1 MRRRRPPLPP
11 QAVGPRLARAALAA
25 GGIFLVLL
33 LRLWHLQVLEG
44 KRFADLS
51 TSNRLRVRP
60 VEAPR
65 GFVLDRNGEVL
76 VENRASFDVFV
87 TPEDVGRHE
96 ESLRA
101 IAEVLGMDP
110 AAVAARL
117 EEGRE
122 RPYQPLL
129 LRKAIDERTLAAVE
143 ERKLDLPGLTLQ
155 IRPVRSYPAEGMAA
169 SLLGYVSEVSQAQLA
184 RDEFR
189 DFRPGEH
196 IGQAG
201 VERRFDAFLRG
212 LDGGEQLEVDA
223 RGRALRQ
230 VSRVEP
236 RSGLNLVLTLD
247 GRLQRAAEEAMRGRN
262 GAVVALNPS
271 SGEVLALVSKPAYD
285 PNLFAQRVT
294 AEDWRRLIH
303 DPRHPLQNRA
313 LQAQY
318 PPGSVFKLITA
329 MAALERGA
337 ITPETRMFCGGSFT
351 LGRFTFADW
360 KKGGHGW
367 LDLRGAIANSCNV
380 YFYQAALKAGI
391 DEIARVAREF
401 GLGEPPGLGLGDE
414 ARGIVPTPAWKRQHQ
429 GDAWY
434 PGNTVITGIG
444 QGMVVASPMQLAVMV
459 SAIANGGI
467 IYRPWVVKRVE
478 SLRGEVIE
486 EYDAEIVRRV
496 RVRPETLEVVR
507 QGMLAVVNEGTGGRA
522 RIPGL
527 AIAGKTGTAQVV
539 RKEEAKR
546 RQDLKDH
553 GWFVAFAPFENPQ
566 VAVVVL
572 AENAGFGGAMAAPV
586 ARAIFQAAFR
596 PPAAAAP
603 ARAAAARLGASPGPP
618 GAATPGAASRAATGD
633 PDGEEEEGD

>member
-1 MRRRRPPLPP
+1 MRRLPPLPLP
-11 QAVGPRLARAALAA
+11 QALDLRLARTILAVGA
-25 GGIFLVLL
+25 VFLFLL

-44 KRFADLS
+44 KRFFTLS
-51 TSNRLRVRP
+51 TINSLRVRP

-65 GFVLDRNGEVL
+65 GFILDRNREIL
-76 VENRASFDVFV
+76 VENRPSFDVFV
-87 TPEDVGRHE
+87 TPEDVGRSPE
-96 ESLRA
+96 AVRA
-101 IAEVLGMDP
+101 IAEVLGMGP
-110 AAVAARL
+110 EAVHARL
-117 EEGRE
+117 AEGWD

-129 LRKAIDERTLAAVE
+129 LRKSIDERTLTALE
-143 ERKLDLPGLTLQ
+143 ERKLDLPGLSLR
-155 IRPVRSYPAEGMAA
+155 IRPVRAYPTEGMAA
-169 SLLGYVSEVSQAQLA
+169 NLLGYVSEVSQAQLA
-184 RDEFR
+184 REEFQ

-196 IGQAG
+196 LGQAG
-201 VERRFDAFLRG
+201 IERRFDAFLRG
-212 LDGGEQLEVDA
+212 IDGGEQIEVDA
-223 RGRALRQ
+223 RGRALREL
-230 VSRVEP
+230 SRLDP
-236 RSGLNLVLTLD
+236 RSGLNLVLTLNR
-247 GRLQRAAEEAMRGRN
+247 RLQAAAEEAMRDRD

-271 SGEVLALVSKPAYD
+271 NGEVLAMVSKPAYD
-285 PNLFAQRVT
+285 PNLFAQRLT

-303 DPRHPLQNRA
+303 DPKHPLQNRP

-337 ITPETRMFCGGSFT
+337 ITPETRFFCGGSFS

-391 DEIARVAREF
+391 DEMSRVAREF

-414 ARGIVPTPAWKRQHQ
+414 ARGIVPTPGWKRQQQ

-444 QGMVVASPMQLAVMV
+444 QGMVVTSPMQLALMV

-467 IYRPWVVKRVE
+467 LYRPWILKRVE

-486 EYDAEIVRRV
+486 EYEPEILRRV
-496 RVRPETLEVVR
+496 NIRPETLEVVR
-507 QGMLAVVNEGTGGRA
+507 EGMLAVVNEGTGGRS

-527 AIAGKTGTAQVV
+527 AVAGKTGTAQVV
-539 RKEEAKR
+539 RKEEMKR
-546 RQDLKDH
+546 RKDLKDH

-572 AENAGFGGAMAAPV
+572 AENGGFGGQVAAPV
-586 ARAIFQAAFR
+586 AKAIFQAAFGAPR
-596 PPAAAAP
+596 PTAP
-603 ARAAAARLGASPGPP
+603 PP
-618 GAATPGAASRAATGD
+618 EPKDLAEVED
-633 PDGEEEEGD
+633 

>member
-1 MRRRRPPLPP
+1 VRRRFAVPLP
-11 QAVGPRLARAALAA
+11 QAVGLRLTRAALVV
-25 GGIFLVLL
+25 GVVFLVLL

-44 KRFADLS
+44 KRFFALS
-51 TSNRLRVRP
+51 TSNRIRVRP

-65 GFVLDRNGEVL
+65 GFILDRHREIL
-76 VENRASFDVFV
+76 VENRASFDVFI
-87 TPEDVGRHE
+87 TPEDVGRGGDAV
-96 ESLRA
+96 RA
-101 IAEVLGMDP
+101 IAEVLGMAP
-110 AAVAARL
+110 EAMAARL
-117 EEGRE
+117 AEGRE

-129 LRKAIDERTLAAVE
+129 LRKSIDERTLAAVE

-155 IRPVRSYPAEGMAA
+155 IRPVRAYPAEGMAA
-169 SLLGYVSEVSQAQLA
+169 SLLGYVSEVSQAQLT
-184 RDEFR
+184 RDEFQ

-196 IGQAG
+196 LGQAG
-201 VERRFDAFLRG
+201 VEKRFDAFLRG
-212 LDGGEQLEVDA
+212 MDGGEQLEVDA

-230 VSRVEP
+230 LNRLDP
-236 RSGLNLVLTLD
+236 RSGMNLVLTLD
-247 GRLQRAAEEAMRGRN
+247 RRLQRAAEEAMRDKD

-271 SGEVLALVSKPAYD
+271 TGEVLALVSKPTFD
-285 PNLFAQRVT
+285 PNLFAQRLT

-303 DPRHPLQNRA
+303 DPKHPLQHRA

-337 ITPETRMFCGGSFT
+337 ITPETRMFCGGQFT
-351 LGRFTFADW
+351 LGRFTFQDW

-391 DEIARVAREF
+391 DEMARVSREF
-401 GLGEPPGLGLGDE
+401 GLGDAPGLGLGDE
-414 ARGIVPTPAWKRQHQ
+414 AKGIVPTPAWKRQHQ

-444 QGMVVASPMQLAVMV
+444 QGMVIASPMQIAVMV

-467 IYRPWVVKRVE
+467 IHRPWVLKRVE

-486 EYDAEIVRRV
+486 EYEPEIVRRV
-496 RVRPETLEVVR
+496 NIRPETLEVVR

-522 RIPGL
+522 RIPGI

-539 RKEEAKR
+539 RKGEGKGR
-546 RQDLKDH
+546 KDLKDH
-553 GWFVAFAPFENPQ
+553 GWFAAFAPFENPQ

-572 AENAGFGGAMAAPV
+572 AENAGFGGQVAAPV
-586 ARAIFQAAFR
+586 AKAIFEAAFR
-596 PPAAAAP
+596 GPRAATLAPAAPPGPRAAAAP
-603 ARAAAARLGASPGPP
+603 SRPGTAAGTNA
-618 GAATPGAASRAATGD
+618 D
-633 PDGEEEEGD
+633 DEEGD